1 MLQKWKNVFKT
12 YNRKS
17 TVDYKT
23 LNDAVTDQLFI
34 SNDEKKK
41 KKKKN
46 NKDWNLN
53 LITDEIDDHHN
64 VNNNFNVNDDNLYL
78 SD

>member
-1 MLQKWKNVFKT
+1 MLQKWKNIFKA

-34 SNDEKKK
+34 SNDKKK
-41 KKKKN
+41 KKNN

-53 LITDEIDDHHN
+53 LMTDEIDDYHN
-64 VNNNFNVNDDNLYL
+64 INNNFNVNNNNLYL